1 MNARGGL
8 ELARQLR
15 SGVLA
20 FALPL
25 ILLALPPVGA
35 SAEGRCGDPAT
46 RPWCDIA
53 LSADKRADLLLGE
66 LTADEKMSLLGGDE
80 LSGVFGEQG
89 SHTGTSDGIARVGIP
104 TIYFSDGPAG
114 VRSGMATALPSPIAL
129 GASFD
134 PRNSSRD
141 AGVIADEVIKK
152 GNDIVFAPTV
162 DIVRTPLAGRVFEAL
177 GGEDPYLSSQLA
189 VPWIRAV
196 QDRGLIANVKHF
208 AGNNQ
213 EGTGPAANE
222 ARPGNFAVSV
232 GTLAPIGNRM
242 RIDARIDERTMR
254 ELYLPMFE
262 AAVKKAHV
270 ASVMCAYN
278 RVNGPFACENK
289 PLLEDI
295 LRGDWGFKGLTVAD
309 YNAAHQ
315 AGASLINGLD
325 VEPWPGV
332 VYGPASV
339 TAALATGPATMADV
353 DRHVLR
359 YLRTLFAYGAMD
371 RAGFEPNEAAIDQAA
386 DAAKSRRAAEEG
398 IVLLRNDGLLPLK
411 RRRLDSVAVIGPG
424 ADAYLTGGGSSEIK
438 PFSIT
443 TPLEG
448 ITKVAG
454 PGVEVATDD
463 GTDPARAAQL
473 AAGSDVAIVVAASYS
488 SEGVDRTCLT
498 FECPPAFGDQDA
510 LIEQVAAA
518 NPKTVVVIESGGPV
532 LTPWSKRVAGVLE
545 AWYPGSEGGSA
556 IARVLFGKVDASGR
570 LPVTFPKR
578 EADLPTAGNE
588 SAYPG
593 VDDVVDYPEG
603 LLVGYR
609 HYDAND
615 VRPAYPFG
623 HGLTYARFRFSDLR
637 VKPASGSRARKR
649 GGPTVSI
656 AVRNTG
662 ERRGIAVPQLYLSLP
677 STRAVP
683 QPPKALKGFE
693 RIKLAAGKA
702 KRVRFALS
710 RRAFS
715 YWDVDQDRWRIVRGC
730 AKVLVGR
737 SSWKTSLSAPISRG
751 GLCRQR

>member
-1 MNARGGL
+1 MSIRRKRL
-8 ELARQLR
+8 LAP
-15 SGVLA
+15 
-20 FALPL
+20 ALPL
-25 ILLALPPVGA
+25 VLLALLPAGA

-46 RPWCDIA
+46 RPWCDTS
-53 LSADKRADLLLGE
+53 LSADKRAELLLAE
-66 LTADEKMSLLGGDE
+66 LTGDEKISLLGGDE
-80 LSGVFGEQG
+80 LSGVAGGQG
-89 SHTGTSDGIARVGIP
+89 THTGTSNGIERVGIP

-114 VRSGMATALPSPIAL
+114 VRSGQATAMPSPIAL

-134 PRNSSRD
+134 PRNSTRD

-189 VPWIRAV
+189 VPWIKAV
-196 QDRGLIANVKHF
+196 QEKGLIANVKHY

-232 GTLAPIGNRM
+232 GALAPVGNRM
-242 RIDARIDERTMR
+242 RIDARIDERTLR

-262 AAVKKAHV
+262 AAVKRANV

-278 RVNGPFACENK
+278 KVNGPFACENK

-295 LRGDWGFKGLTVAD
+295 LRGDWGFKGMTIAD
-309 YNAAHQ
+309 YAAAHD

-325 VEPWPGV
+325 IEPWPGA
-332 VYGPASV
+332 VYGTASV
-339 TAALATGPATMADV
+339 NAALATGPATMADV

-371 RAGFEPNEAAIDQAA
+371 RAAHEPNEAAIDQAA
-386 DAAKSRRAAEEG
+386 NAAKSRRVAEEG
-398 IVLLRNDGLLPLK
+398 IVLLKNDGLLPLK
-411 RRRLDSVAVIGPG
+411 RRKLDSIAVIGPG

-438 PFSIT
+438 PFATT
-443 TPLEG
+443 TPFEG
-448 ITKVAG
+448 ITRVAG
-454 PGVEVATDD
+454 SGVEVATDD

-488 SEGVDRTCLT
+488 TEGVDRTCLT
-498 FECPPAFGDQDA
+498 FECPPVFGDQDA

-518 NPKTVVVIESGGPV
+518 NPKTVVVMESGGPM
-532 LTPWSKRVAGVLE
+532 LTPWSKRVGAVLE

-570 LPVTFPKR
+570 LPVTFPKS

-588 SAYPG
+588 NAYPG
-593 VDDVVDYPEG
+593 VNDVVDYPEG

-609 HYDAND
+609 HYDANAIK
-615 VRPAYPFG
+615 PAYPFG
-623 HGLTYARFRFSDLR
+623 HGLSYTKFRFSDLR
-637 VKPASGSRARKR
+637 IKGSASGSKARKG

-656 AVRNTG
+656 AVKNTG
-662 ERRGIAVPQLYLSLP
+662 KRRGVAVPQLYLSLP
-677 STRAVP
+677 STDAVP
-683 QPPKALKGFE
+683 QPPKALKGFK
-693 RIKLAAGKA
+693 RVKLAPGKA
-702 KRVRFALS
+702 KRVRFALNE
-710 RRAFS
+710 RAFS
-715 YWDVDQDRWRIVRGC
+715 YWDAGKAQWKVVPGC
-730 AKVLVGR
+730 ARVLVG
-737 SSWKTSLSAPISRG
+737 SSSRKTPLKAPIAPTG
-751 GLCRQR
+751 DCRR